1 MQHKHIKHKQNSPNQ
16 HPKGNAT
23 MAEFKQDPPNVGS
36 LSTTKIDDTG
46 TFEFL
51 LTPNPET
58 LSKEQIELAKR
69 PILLARANLTEGYIE
84 IFPLNTRPGSTTYL
98 KQKYSQIKKL
108 IIKAPST
115 LSFIE
120 YDEEGPR
127 WESIWKQEPTDI
139 LSCLP
144 KGFTKDYRYGLG
156 VTKDAYH
163 FIIKEIENNS
173 DITTIIFD
181 DIDEMKI
188 ENNTLHID
196 LNEYQSTIDMLELIG
211 KRGSDATRRVKRSY
225 GHNTLATALDL
236 KKTSYSLGRHPQ
248 LSLIARAADPYS
260 TTSTHEYELLFDT
273 LTSEHRKLAQCAPN
287 RLPQLRKNIELVS
300 LEQLISNFETYL
312 RGKHS
317 EKHWQKFFKKNLF
330 ALQQV
335 FGMPTTLFRD
345 EVTVGGRDFTGSGDK
360 IVDFMFKN
368 TLTNNI
374 ALVEIKR
381 PGMHLLNQKEYRKGV
396 YGPHKELNEAITQ
409 ALDQCY
415 HLQSELPTLKT
426 NARQYDLESYN
437 IRCIVIA
444 GRTPSNDDDKKKSLE
459 LFRNNLRSV
468 TIVTYDEILESLKAL
483 YRFLSNEDDPEK

>member
-1 MQHKHIKHKQNSPNQ
+1 
-16 HPKGNAT
+16 
-23 MAEFKQDPPNVGS
+23 MAEYKQDPPNIGS
-36 LSTTKIDDTG
+36 LSTTKIDNEETY
-46 TFEFL
+46 EFL
-51 LTPNPET
+51 LTPNPTT
-58 LSKEQIELAKR
+58 LPKEQIELAKK
-69 PILLARANLTEGYIE
+69 PILIARANLTEGYIE
-84 IFPLNTRPGSTTYL
+84 IFPLNTRPRSSTYL

-108 IIKAPST
+108 IIKAPSA
-115 LSFIE
+115 LSFIG
-120 YDEEGPR
+120 YDEEVPI
-127 WESIWKQEPTDI
+127 WEPIWTQEPTDI

-163 FIIKEIENNS
+163 YIIKEIEKNS

-188 ENNTLHID
+188 ENKTLHID

-225 GHNTLATALDL
+225 GHNTLAAALEL
-236 KKTSYSLGRHPQ
+236 NQTSYSLGRHPQ
-248 LSLIARAADPYS
+248 SSLIARAADPYG

-287 RLPQLRKNIELVS
+287 KLPQLRKDIELVS
-300 LEQLISNFETYL
+300 LEQLIKSFKDYL
-312 RGKHS
+312 EANHN
-317 EKHWQKFFKKNLF
+317 EKQWQAFFKKNLF

-335 FGMPTTLFRD
+335 FGMPTTFFRD
-345 EVTVGGRDFTGSGDK
+345 EVRVGGRGFDGTGDK

-374 ALVEIKR
+374 ALVEIKK
-381 PGMHLLNQKEYRKGV
+381 PDMHLLQPDTYRKGV
-396 YGPHKELNEAITQ
+396 YGPHKNLNDAITQ
-409 ALDQCY
+409 ALDQCF

-444 GRTPSNDDDKKKSLE
+444 GRTPSNNEPDKLKSLE

-468 TIVTYDEILESLKAL
+468 TIVTYDEILESLETL
-483 YRFLSNEDDPEK
+483 RRFLSNEDDQEK